1 MRGAHLSV
9 PTRPRNEWDK
19 DGIRVAGNKLAEWE
33 GERGKHGPRD
43 EWNEDTTSP
52 PKVDSC
58 RGTVPVYNDAVARAR
73 APDQRGRI
81 RWERGERE
89 DERGD
94 EKTKLDRGAPRE
106 RERTRQARG

>member
-1 MRGAHLSV
+1 M
-9 PTRPRNEWDK
+9 
-19 DGIRVAGNKLAEWE
+19 
-33 GERGKHGPRD
+33 
-43 EWNEDTTSP
+43 
-52 PKVDSC
+52 
-58 RGTVPVYNDAVARAR
+58 YNDAVARAR

-106 RERTRQARG
+106 RERGANNEG